1 MDQGLD
7 ITKERLD
14 KARLTVEKS
23 PLVVKTPLLKNAG
36 ELFGLDKKCFTCN
49 VHFKLET
56 LQKTGTEYSILKGDT
71 P

>member
-1 MDQGLD
+1 MNILD

-14 KARLTVEKS
+14 KARLAVEKS

-36 ELFGLDKKCFTCN
+36 ELFGLDKFECH
-49 VHFKLET
+49 VHLKLET
-56 LQKTGTEYSILKGDT
+56 LQKTGVCNSVLLS